1 MEVTRIYLRIK
12 CDRELGVLR
21 SQLWRALNAL
31 HRHLK
36 LCFVSSFRQCRGN
49 KTCIGVRCADVY
61 VKGV

>member
-1 MEVTRIYLRIK
+1 MKVTRIYLRIK

-36 LCFVSSFRQCRGN
+36 LRFLLLGN
-49 KTCIGVRCADVY
+49 VEEIRLV
-61 VKGV
+61 